1 VRKYMVLCLFNSSY
15 TARVR
20 CCFEPGPRPTIVAE
34 SSVGLILETCER
46 EGIKTEIYPA
56 MSFIDAVFM
65 ALGIDPIEGFQ
76 LLDGLQLDRQKPD
89 PDTNNLIA
97 QVYDEFTASEAKL
110 QLMRYYNDEQEVYV
124 VRAAGIPDI
133 QRIVKIPLFKLD
145 RIDWIDYLTTIFV
158 PKVENSE
165 KKYYNMNNLAAIVK
179 YKFKKVI
186 DEHPHN
192 ENYHITV
199 EQISDFLKGSI
210 GLGRRLLW
218 RNLVDGQIDADRAD
232 YLLRDS
238 YHTGTSYGNYDL
250 KRLLVTLTILEEPET
265 QTPVIAVEEGGV
277 HAAEALI
284 IARYLMFTQVYFHHT
299 RRAYDYH
306 IAETMK
312 GLLFQETGRSTFLP
326 PTSPKNIDNYL
337 EWDDWKVCG
346 LLSQGEGGRNGD
358 LLKERKHH
366 RCIFCTPEVPTE
378 DELKQSNAALGKLS
392 ELIRFVDSPE
402 KSWYSI
408 GEKDILIERDVS
420 GIKEVVPL
428 SSISSVVRGLL
439 PIRQRRIYVAKED
452 RDSAKL
458 KLKGKEG

>member
-1 VRKYMVLCLFNSSY
+1 MLYRGDLLVLKIY
-15 TARVR
+15 
-20 CCFEPGPRPTIVAE
+20 
-34 SSVGLILETCER
+34 
-46 EGIKTEIYPA
+46 EIR
-56 MSFIDAVFM
+56 
-65 ALGIDPIEGFQ
+65 DPIYGFIEMDSWERDIIDHPAFQRLRRIKQ
-76 LLDGLQLDRQKPD
+76 LAWTDMVYPGAVHTRFEHSLGVMHLATKMYESIVKKKRDYLVKYLGFNDNGLEIDKKFIRLACLLHDIGHSPFSH
-89 PDTNNLIA
+89 A
-97 QVYDEFTASEAKL
+97 GEE
-110 QLMRYYNDEQEVYV
+110 LMDIN
-124 VRAAGIPDI
+124 PDI
-133 QRIVKIPLFKLD
+133 VNFG
-145 RIDWIDYLTTIFV
+145 
-158 PKVENSE
+158 VENEGRYKHEDYS
-165 KKYYNMNNLAAIVK
+165 AAIVK

-358 LLKERKHH
+358 LLKERLQKPKGSMGTSGH
-366 RCIFCTPEVPTE
+366 FM
-378 DELKQSNAALGKLS
+378 
-392 ELIRFVDSPE
+392 
-402 KSWYSI
+402 YS
-408 GEKDILIERDVS
+408 
-420 GIKEVVPL
+420 
-428 SSISSVVRGLL
+428 
-439 PIRQRRIYVAKED
+439 
-452 RDSAKL
+452 
-458 KLKGKEG
+458 

>member
-1 VRKYMVLCLFNSSY
+1 MLKIY
-15 TARVR
+15 
-20 CCFEPGPRPTIVAE
+20 
-34 SSVGLILETCER
+34 
-46 EGIKTEIYPA
+46 EIR
-56 MSFIDAVFM
+56 
-65 ALGIDPIEGFQ
+65 DPIYGFIEMDSWERDIIDHPAFQRLRRIKQ
-76 LLDGLQLDRQKPD
+76 LAWTDMVYPGAVHTRFEHSLGVMHLATKMYESIVKKKRDYLVKYLGFNDNGLEIDKKFIRLACLLHDIGHSPFSH
-89 PDTNNLIA
+89 A
-97 QVYDEFTASEAKL
+97 GEE
-110 QLMRYYNDEQEVYV
+110 LMDIN
-124 VRAAGIPDI
+124 PDI
-133 QRIVKIPLFKLD
+133 VNFG
-145 RIDWIDYLTTIFV
+145 
-158 PKVENSE
+158 VENEGRYKHEDYS
-165 KKYYNMNNLAAIVK
+165 AAIVK

>member
-1 VRKYMVLCLFNSSY
+1 MLYRGDLLVLKIY
-15 TARVR
+15 
-20 CCFEPGPRPTIVAE
+20 
-34 SSVGLILETCER
+34 
-46 EGIKTEIYPA
+46 EIR
-56 MSFIDAVFM
+56 
-65 ALGIDPIEGFQ
+65 DPIYGFIEMDSWERDIIDHPAFQRLRRIKQ
-76 LLDGLQLDRQKPD
+76 LAWTDMVYPGAVHTRFEHSLGVMHLATKMYESIVKKKRDYLVKYLGFNDNGLEIDKKFIRLACLLHDIGHSPFSH
-89 PDTNNLIA
+89 A
-97 QVYDEFTASEAKL
+97 GEE
-110 QLMRYYNDEQEVYV
+110 LMDIN
-124 VRAAGIPDI
+124 PDI
-133 QRIVKIPLFKLD
+133 VNFG
-145 RIDWIDYLTTIFV
+145 
-158 PKVENSE
+158 VENEGRYKHEDYS
-165 KKYYNMNNLAAIVK
+165 AAIVK

>member
-1 VRKYMVLCLFNSSY
+1 MLKIY
-15 TARVR
+15 
-20 CCFEPGPRPTIVAE
+20 
-34 SSVGLILETCER
+34 
-46 EGIKTEIYPA
+46 EIR
-56 MSFIDAVFM
+56 
-65 ALGIDPIEGFQ
+65 DPIYGFIEMDSWERDIIDHPAFQRLRRIKQ
-76 LLDGLQLDRQKPD
+76 LAWTDMVYPGAVHTRFEHSLGVMHLATKMYESIVKKKRDYLVKYLGFNDNGLEIDKKFIRLACLLHDIGHSPFSH
-89 PDTNNLIA
+89 A
-97 QVYDEFTASEAKL
+97 GEE
-110 QLMRYYNDEQEVYV
+110 LMDIN
-124 VRAAGIPDI
+124 PDI
-133 QRIVKIPLFKLD
+133 VNFG
-145 RIDWIDYLTTIFV
+145 
-158 PKVENSE
+158 VENEGRYKHEDYS
-165 KKYYNMNNLAAIVK
+165 AAIVK

-378 DELKQSNAALGKLS
+378 DELKQSNAAIGKLS